1 MHRFSS
7 YLAESKNLH
16 LEHLEDSLFNEG
28 SKGVK
33 DAILFCESLLDMV
46 EGNSKSRVNVTVK

>member
-28 SKGVK
+28 SKGLK
-33 DAILFCESLLDMV
+33 DAILFCESLLNMV
-46 EGNSKSRVNVTVK
+46 EGNSKK